1 MKTSSKFL
9 ARIILSTLFFLF
21 LFNGTSFSQ
30 DLNPVNWPNLKGYW
44 KFQDTSDLTKATVGN
59 DLVLIGQH
67 QWIAGASYG
76 DTAIRIDTSSYYK
89 YYHGI
94 APNGGGDS
102 VNQWT
107 MMFDFK
113 ILNLDRWHCFF
124 QTDTTNDN
132 DAECFIRPNTTDRP
146 GRLGVGD
153 TGYSTDSI
161 LPNQWYRLVIT
172 ANLGDYY
179 NYYLNG
185 VLLHEGDTSEIP
197 IDSRFALTPAV
208 LFFADDH
215 IEDDTIDIASLAIFD
230 TCLTAAQI
238 AQIGTIEPCIANP
251 PMVNLGSDTTL
262 CSGNIF
268 QLNAGA
274 NFKEYLWST
283 GDTISSIVIDTI
295 NFGFGPDTIW
305 VKVTDMNNCQTS
317 DTLIVAFFNSPFVNL
332 GVDRFGCYYDTIFL
346 NAGTGFN
353 NYLWSTGD
361 TTSTIQIDMTNS
373 VIGQNFYW
381 VLTTDLNNC
390 QSSDT
395 IMVEFVICS
404 GINENTSYQNILL
417 FPNPSNGNF
426 NLILSENVSLITVY
440 NSSGQKVK
448 EIANLKEGK
457 HDINLSELP
466 NGVYFVKIQDDSNC
480 INQKILIVK

>member
-1 MKTSSKFL
+1 MKTLSKFF
-9 ARIILSTLFFLF
+9 ARIFFSTLLIVF
-21 LFNGTSFSQ
+21 LFNGISFSQ
-30 DLNPVNWPNLKGYW
+30 DLNPNDWPNLKGYW

-59 DLVLIGQH
+59 DLVLIGTH
-67 QWIAGASYG
+67 QWIAGAAYG

-94 APNGGGDS
+94 SPNGGGDS

-107 MMFDFK
+107 LMFDFK
-113 ILNLDRWHCFF
+113 ILSIDRWHCFF

-132 DAECFIRPNTTDRP
+132 DGECFIRPNTTDRP

-185 VLLHEGDTSEIP
+185 VLLHVGDTDEIA
-197 IDSRFALTPAV
+197 IDSRFALTPAI

-251 PMVNLGSDTTL
+251 PVVNLGNDKLICLQDSL
-262 CSGNIF
+262 K
-268 QLNAGA
+268 LNAGTG
-274 NFKEYLWST
+274 FKSYLWST
-283 GDTISSIVIDTI
+283 GDTVPMIDVWGAVYGEGT
-295 NFGFGPDTIW
+295 FTFW
-305 VKVTDMNNCQTS
+305 VEITDMNDCQMTDSIDITIVNC
-317 DTLIVAFFNSPFVNL
+317 L
-332 GVDRFGCYYDTIFL
+332 GL
-346 NAGTGFN
+346 
-353 NYLWSTGD
+353 
-361 TTSTIQIDMTNS
+361 
-373 VIGQNFYW
+373 
-381 VLTTDLNNC
+381 
-390 QSSDT
+390 
-395 IMVEFVICS
+395 
-404 GINENTSYQNILL
+404 NENSSNKFLTF

-426 NLILSENVSLITVY
+426 NIILSKDAFLISVY

-448 EIANLKEGK
+448 EITNLKSGK
-457 HDINLSELP
+457 HEINLAEFP
-466 NGVYFVKIQDDSNC
+466 DGIYYIKIQGDENC
-480 INQKILIVK
+480 INRKIIIVR

>member
-1 MKTSSKFL
+1 MKKSSKFI
-9 ARIILSTLFFLF
+9 ARILFSALFILF
-21 LFNGTSFSQ
+21 LFNGSSFSQ
-30 DLNPVNWPNLKGYW
+30 DLNPASWPNLVGYW

-67 QWIAGASYG
+67 EWVAGAAYG

-102 VNQWT
+102 VNQWSL
-107 MMFDFK
+107 MFDFK
-113 ILNLDRWHCFF
+113 ILSIDRWHCFF

-132 DAECFIRPNTTDRP
+132 DGECFIRPNTGNRP

-153 TGYSTDSI
+153 TGYSLDSI

-185 VLLHEGDTSEIP
+185 VLLHVGDTEDIYV
-197 IDSRFALTPAV
+197 DSRFALTPAI

-230 TCLTAAQI
+230 TCLTPAQI

-251 PMVNLGSDTTL
+251 PLVNLGNDTTICL
-262 CSGNIF
+262 HDSI
-268 QLNAGA
+268 QLNAGEG
-274 NFKEYLWST
+274 FKSYLWST
-283 GDTISSIVIDTI
+283 GDTIPNTGI
-295 NFGFGPDTIW
+295 FGGVYGEGTFTFW
-305 VKVTDMNNCQTS
+305 VQITDMNNCQTTDS
-317 DTLIVAFFNSPFVNL
+317 VNITIVSCMGLDETKPNQNL
-332 GVDRFGCYYDTIFL
+332 H
-346 NAGTGFN
+346 
-353 NYLWSTGD
+353 
-361 TTSTIQIDMTNS
+361 
-373 VIGQNFYW
+373 
-381 VLTTDLNNC
+381 
-390 QSSDT
+390 
-395 IMVEFVICS
+395 
-404 GINENTSYQNILL
+404 L

-426 NLILSENVSLITVY
+426 NLILSQDAALISVY

-448 EIANLKEGK
+448 EFTRLKAGK
-457 HDINLSELP
+457 QEINLLEFPDGL
-466 NGVYFVKIQDDSNC
+466 YLIKIQGKGNC
-480 INQKILIVK
+480 VNRKILIVR

>member
-1 MKTSSKFL
+1 MNTSSKFL
-9 ARIILSTLFFLF
+9 TQIILSTLFFLF

-30 DLNPVNWPNLKGYW
+30 DLNPANWPNLKGYW

-59 DLVLIGQH
+59 DLVLIGHH
-67 QWIAGASYG
+67 QWIEGAAYG

-153 TGYSTDSI
+153 TDYSTDSI

-197 IDSRFALTPAV
+197 IDSRFALTPAI

-251 PMVNLGSDTTL
+251 PMVNLG
-262 CSGNIF
+262 
-268 QLNAGA
+268 
-274 NFKEYLWST
+274 
-283 GDTISSIVIDTI
+283 
-295 NFGFGPDTIW
+295 
-305 VKVTDMNNCQTS
+305 
-317 DTLIVAFFNSPFVNL
+317 
-332 GVDRFGCYYDTIFL
+332 YDTIL
-346 NAGTGFN
+346 CWEDVLQLDAGLGFKS
-353 NYLWSTGD
+353 YLWSTGD
-361 TTSTIQIDMTNS
+361 TTQVVVIDTSTFGQGSETIWVHITDMNDCE
-373 VIGQNFYW
+373 
-381 VLTTDLNNC
+381 TTDSVEVTFIDCTGLDENHIN
-390 QSSDT
+390 QST
-395 IMVEFVICS
+395 M
-404 GINENTSYQNILL
+404 L
-417 FPNPSNGNF
+417 FPNPGNGLF
-426 NLILSENVSLITVY
+426 HLILSKNTTLLTVY

-448 EIANLKEGK
+448 ELTNLKAGK

-466 NGVYFVKIQDDSNC
+466 NGVYFVKIQNDSNC
-480 INQKILIVK
+480 FNQKILIVK